1 MANFR
6 AFLLQSLPLCALLVT
21 SCAPAQPPED
31 PDSANVDPS
40 ARDSSGQSYA
50 EAIATVCDADRLA
63 GADPND
69 PLQAARLRDEYLVEH
84 VKNADGIYF
93 LTLFRSKAG
102 SDQVDSL
109 AREAKAAKVARCPL
123 IDTLRASNAGLPDG
137 EEAAIRA
144 LVSSGIAVKAITDV
158 TPLPHNGCRPRKK
171 RRV

>member
-6 AFLLQSLPLCALLVT
+6 AFLPQSLALCALLVT

-50 EAIATVCDADRLA
+50 EAIATVCDADKLA

-69 PLQAARLRDEYLVEH
+69 PLQAAKVRDDYLVAH

-93 LTLFRSKAG
+93 LTVFRSKVGAEQA
-102 SDQVDSL
+102 DAL
-109 AREAKAAKVARCPL
+109 AREATATKVARCPL
-123 IDTLRASNAGLPDG
+123 VATLRA
-137 EEAAIRA
+137 ECEAPSAA
-144 LVSSGIAVKAITDV
+144 K
-158 TPLPHNGCRPRKK
+158 
-171 RRV
+171 